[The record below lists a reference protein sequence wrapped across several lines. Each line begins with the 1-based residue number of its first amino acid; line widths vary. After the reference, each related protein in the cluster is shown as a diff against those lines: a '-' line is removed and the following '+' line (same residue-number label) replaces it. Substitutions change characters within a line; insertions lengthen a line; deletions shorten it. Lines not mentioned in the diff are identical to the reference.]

1 MYAKLLVLC
10 PTLCD
15 PMDLSPPGSSVHGI
29 LQARILTGVGCCFLL
44 QGIFPTQG
52 SYPHVLHLLHWQ
64 AGSLPPGPPGDGL
77 VAKSCL
83 TLVISWTVACQT
95 PLARI
100 LQVRILGWVAI
111 PFSRGSSRPRNW
123 TLVSCIAGRWFSNWA
138 MREARKAR

>member
-15 PMDLSPPGSSVHGI
+15 PMDLSPPGSSVPGI

-52 SYPHVLHLLHWQ
+52 SYPHLLHLLHWQ
-64 AGSLPPGPPGDGL
+64 AGSLPPVPPGDGL

-83 TLVISWTVACQT
+83 TLVISCTVACQA

-100 LQVRILGWVAI
+100 LQVRILGRVAI

-138 MREARKAR
+138 MREALKAR